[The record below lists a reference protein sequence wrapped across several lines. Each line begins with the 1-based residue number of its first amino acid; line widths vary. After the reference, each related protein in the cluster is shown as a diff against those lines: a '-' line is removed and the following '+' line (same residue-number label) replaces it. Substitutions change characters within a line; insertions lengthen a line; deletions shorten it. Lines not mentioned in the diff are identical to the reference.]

1 MSGNCN
7 SSPLSGCT
15 DSKTLE
21 QLELLSEM
29 VETKLTSINSKKA
42 QIIIDLNSCAD
53 ANNAILEDIVEK
65 YETLIDDDC
74 CDEINANLQD
84 IIDAL
89 NGKIYSG
96 SCELEGTIEGYIT
109 PTTTATPTTTVY
121 TPTTTSAPTTTA
133 YVENSDTFFV
143 STVAMLP
150 CIEYDL
156 PAENEKTLHYTGTF
170 GVGSQMYTDEVGG
183 ILLQGFTYIKKL
195 NSLSVYSLG
204 SENGVVGAIAYTCE

>member
-15 DSKTLE
+15 DTKTLE
-21 QLELLSEM
+21 QLELLSAL
-29 VETKLTSINSKKA
+29 VETKLTSIISKKQ
-42 QIIIDLNSCAD
+42 QIVIDLNACAD

-65 YETLIDDDC
+65 YETIIADDC

-96 SCELEGTIEGYIT
+96 SCELDGTIEGYLA
-109 PTTTATPTTTVY
+109 PTTTAATTTAA
-121 TPTTTSAPTTTA
+121 PTTTSAPTTTA
-133 YVENSDTFFV
+133 YVENSDVFFV

-156 PAENEKTLHYTGTF
+156 PAQNEKTLHYVGVF
-170 GVGSQMYTDEVGG
+170 GVGSQMYTDTVGG
-183 ILLQGFTYIKKL
+183 TLLQGYTYIKKL